1 MKWNTFM
8 MKQFICIVLNVV
20 LKFLYLDQDEQ
31 CVYYVFHN
39 GNIDLE
45 SDCFESDGITDE
57 EHGAIRCN
65 STKCNWVK

>member
-1 MKWNTFM
+1 MEYLFDETFHM
-8 MKQFICIVLNVV
+8 YCPKYGFEV
-20 LKFLYLDQDEQ
+20 LYLDQDEQ

-45 SDCFESDGITDE
+45 SECFESDEITDE

-65 STKCNWVK
+65 SSKCNWVK